1 MYSINSLYR
10 PPNEDTDSHALFL
23 KETESILSSM
33 SNHKTDNFIL
43 ASDLN
48 FGNIYCKFPALCPKP
63 LDNTAPEL
71 FATYGLSQLIDIPTR
86 ITNNSTSLIYL
97 IFCRNTDNVRC
108 HGTLPPIADHEGT
121 FISFHCTLDK
131 SKPVTKSIFDYKNLD
146 ENALL
151 QYIKSYNFETVVFSK
166 PVTEQAESMTRVLT
180 TAFQQFVP
188 SKTIIVRVT
197 DQPWVNSYT
206 RLLLRKKNRNYQF
219 FKKVNNLYLNALS
232 THGENS
238 EVVTRLFEKR
248 KGAHSKANI
257 SSQESTSANRRA
269 KQSFFNTVTS
279 TMHNYHISAKKK
291 FTILTKLMKNNK
303 ISKIPPIIENDCVET

>member
-1 MYSINSLYR
+1 M
-10 PPNEDTDSHALFL
+10 
-23 KETESILSSM
+23 
-33 SNHKTDNFIL
+33 
-43 ASDLN
+43 
-48 FGNIYCKFPALCPKP
+48 
-63 LDNTAPEL
+63 
-71 FATYGLSQLIDIPTR
+71 
-86 ITNNSTSLIYL
+86 
-97 IFCRNTDNVRC
+97 
-108 HGTLPPIADHEGT
+108 
-121 FISFHCTLDK
+121 
-131 SKPVTKSIFDYKNLD
+131 
-146 ENALL
+146 
-151 QYIKSYNFETVVFSK
+151 
-166 PVTEQAESMTRVLT
+166 
-180 TAFQQFVP
+180 P
-188 SKTIIVRVT
+188 SKTITVRVS

-238 EVVTRLFEKR
+238 EVVTRLYEKR

-303 ISKIPPIIENDCVET
+303 ISRIPPIIEKDQVITDPQQKADI